1 MYFERR
7 QINSDCVFPAAHA
20 LVQARGRFSQKN
32 KKFLKNVFSRLSVI
46 NGNSSFIE
54 FPVKGN
60 IKRCLKSKQS

>member
-32 KKFLKNVFSRLSVI
+32 KKNVFSRLSVI

>member
-32 KKFLKNVFSRLSVI
+32 KNKKMCFRDFQLLTEIHLLLSFQLKEI
-46 NGNSSFIE
+46 
-54 FPVKGN
+54 
-60 IKRCLKSKQS
+60 